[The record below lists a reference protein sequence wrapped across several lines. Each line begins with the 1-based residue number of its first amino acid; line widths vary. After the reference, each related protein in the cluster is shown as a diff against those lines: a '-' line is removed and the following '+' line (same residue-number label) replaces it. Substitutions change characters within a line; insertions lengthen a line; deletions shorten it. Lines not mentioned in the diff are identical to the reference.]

1 MSNMEAG
8 GATRRVISV
17 RALTAAEFGQLGAG
31 HIAYVRP
38 IVISGA
44 QAFAICA
51 ADGTQM
57 AVAPDAAMAAAAI
70 RQHEM
75 EPLSVH

>member
-1 MSNMEAG
+1 MADHDRPR
-8 GATRRVISV
+8 ARIVSV
-17 RALTAAEFGQLGAG
+17 TALTPEMFGALGMG

-38 IVISGA
+38 ILVDGTA
-44 QAFAICA
+44 AFAIHA

-57 AVAPDAAMAAAAI
+57 AVAPEQAVAVAAI

-75 EPLSVH
+75 EPLSLH

>member
-1 MSNMEAG
+1 MSDHSAP
-8 GATRRVISV
+8 AVQRVVSV
-17 RALTAAEFGQLGAG
+17 RGLSSMAFGQLGVG

-38 IVISGA
+38 VLMNGA
-44 QAFAICA
+44 AAFAIHA

-57 AVAPDAAMAAAAI
+57 AVAPDAGLAFAAI

-75 EPLSVH
+75 EPLSLH

>member
-38 IVISGA
+38 IVVSGA
-44 QAFAICA
+44 PAFAICA

-75 EPLSVH
+75 EPLSLH